1 MKWRMTALSF
11 PLCFHAM
18 DGPETANK
26 RMQMTALAE
35 RTQFSSRTKTRNFES
50 VSCVVVKTGDG
61 GGGGGGR
68 RGAQAGWSGTGGS
81 GSTKESGSAGASTGV
96 VRGREWDGREGRVRD
111 ERGTREGQGR
121 VTKGRWKVF
130 CPPAGVGSDMSW
142 WRLGP
147 VTMGGAVAVGDMGGG
162 SRRPAA
168 GARRPSPDRLGSI

>member
-50 VSCVVVKTGDG
+50 VSRVVVKTGDG

-81 GSTKESGSAGASTGV
+81 GSTKGSGSAGASTGV
-96 VRGREWDGREGRVRD
+96 VRGRGREGRVRD
-111 ERGTREGQGR
+111 ERGTREGY
-121 VTKGRWKVF
+121 KERWK
-130 CPPAGVGSDMSW
+130 AS
-142 WRLGP
+142 
-147 VTMGGAVAVGDMGGG
+147 T
-162 SRRPAA
+162 RRPASV
-168 GARRPSPDRLGSI
+168 RICLGEDWDM

>member
-81 GSTKESGSAGASTGV
+81 GSTKGSGSAGASTGV
-96 VRGREWDGREGRVRD
+96 VRGREWDGREGRVR
-111 ERGTREGQGR
+111 TREGQER
-121 VTKGRWKVF
+121 DKGGLQK
-130 CPPAGVGSDMSW
+130 
-142 WRLGP
+142 
-147 VTMGGAVAVGDMGGG
+147 GGG
-162 SRRPAA
+162 KHSARRPASV
-168 GARRPSPDRLGSI
+168 RICLGGDSDT